1 MPNQAPHRARRGN
14 AVCALVLAS
23 FVTAPSMA
31 QRTEPPTAAQP
42 PPQGTDAPRPKAMAF
57 RDLDV
62 NADGKV
68 SKDEAA
74 IDAQLTREFAQ
85 VDRDGDGQLS
95 ETEYAAG
102 HDRDH
107 Y

>member
-1 MPNQAPHRARRGN
+1 MPNQAPHSSRGWTT
-14 AVCALVLAS
+14 VCVLALAGS
-23 FVTAPSMA
+23 LATPSMA

-42 PPQGTDAPRPKAMAF
+42 PPPSTDAPRPKAMAF

-74 IDAQLTREFAQ
+74 VDAQLTREFAQ
-85 VDRDGDGQLS
+85 IDRDGDGQLS
-95 ETEYAAG
+95 DTEYAAG